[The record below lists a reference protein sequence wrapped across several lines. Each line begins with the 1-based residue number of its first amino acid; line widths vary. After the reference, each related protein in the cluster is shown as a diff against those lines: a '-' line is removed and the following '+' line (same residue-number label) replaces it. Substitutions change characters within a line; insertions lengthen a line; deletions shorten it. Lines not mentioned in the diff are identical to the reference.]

1 MIGSDTVPATV
12 GGAFTATGRFV
23 NHNYNA
29 STAYGFDSANYGLY
43 VDVANGTKIMHYI
56 HQMLLL
62 ELLLYMEIL

>member
-29 STAYGFDSANYGLY
+29 STQYGFDSANYGLY
-43 VDVANGTKIMHYI
+43 VDVANGTNN
-56 HQMLLL
+56 
-62 ELLLYMEIL
+62 